1 MVGVVVPPRGSTGSR
16 RGRGRFARATSSLL
30 LALTVLLVLTMAG
43 SAQEQPAERPDIV
56 VIYLDD
62 VDPHDARLW
71 DAERRT
77 PTLSRLFARAG
88 VQFSN
93 AISETPLCSPGRA
106 STLTGLHTANT
117 GVAENVTKPFDPRV
131 TLGTE
136 LQDAGY
142 HTIFAGKYLNKL
154 RDQVRQNKLKRYAR
168 GWDAFDIIY
177 ENNGKFFDYATWS
190 PDKGIRRYGHKAA
203 DHSTLVAKRNL
214 TGRLRAAPTDEPVF
228 VFASLFDLHDPNLPA
243 RKYEN
248 AKRCRSIAGWA
259 PPSYNEANKGKPR
272 FIRKR
277 QKLNRSAWPMQTY
290 CEEMLGVEEA
300 TAALVREQR
309 RRGRLDDTLFIFTA
323 DNGVAWG
330 IHRLPQRKG
339 VPYATP
345 IPLVMSWPARW
356 GEAPVTIDEVVSNID
371 LAPTICEIAGCEM
384 GPFKGGPPTT
394 DGLSLLPLL
403 DGQTDHLDRTLV
415 REERSGH
422 YADAPAFR
430 AIRTTSQHPL
440 GRWHYIEWAT
450 GEREL
455 YDSVADPWELHNLV
469 KDAEHRDIAAALSDD
484 LRAEFS
490 PAPDDGTGPHA
501 SASPDASAGAA
512 EVAGAA

>member
-1 MVGVVVPPRGSTGSR
+1 
-16 RGRGRFARATSSLL
+16 
-30 LALTVLLVLTMAG
+30 
-43 SAQEQPAERPDIV
+43 
-56 VIYLDD
+56 
-62 VDPHDARLW
+62 
-71 DAERRT
+71 
-77 PTLSRLFARAG
+77 
-88 VQFSN
+88 
-93 AISETPLCSPGRA
+93 
-106 STLTGLHTANT
+106 
-117 GVAENVTKPFDPRV
+117 
-131 TLGTE
+131 
-136 LQDAGY
+136 
-142 HTIFAGKYLNKL
+142 
-154 RDQVRQNKLKRYAR
+154 
-168 GWDAFDIIY
+168 
-177 ENNGKFFDYATWS
+177 
-190 PDKGIRRYGHKAA
+190 
-203 DHSTLVAKRNL
+203 
-214 TGRLRAAPTDEPVF
+214 
-228 VFASLFDLHDPNLPA
+228 
-243 RKYEN
+243 
-248 AKRCRSIAGWA
+248 
-259 PPSYNEANKGKPR
+259 
-272 FIRKR
+272 
-277 QKLNRSAWPMQTY
+277 
-290 CEEMLGVEEA
+290 
-300 TAALVREQR
+300 
-309 RRGRLDDTLFIFTA
+309 
-323 DNGVAWG
+323 
-330 IHRLPQRKG
+330 
-339 VPYATP
+339 
-345 IPLVMSWPARW
+345 MSWPARW